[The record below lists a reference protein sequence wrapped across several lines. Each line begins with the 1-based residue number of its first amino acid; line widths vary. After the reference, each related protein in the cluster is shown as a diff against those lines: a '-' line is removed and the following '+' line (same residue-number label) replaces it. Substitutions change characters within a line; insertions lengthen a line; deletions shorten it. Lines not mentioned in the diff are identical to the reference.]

1 MAWDDEDERE
11 LRHVEAMID
20 ELSRVDAREYSGATT
35 TVMRPAYWRARL
47 EAIGG
52 RLRAGGRAATVAQT
66 LNARLDELERRHR
79 RDGDERKGK
88 R

>member
-20 ELSRVDAREYSGATT
+20 ELSRVDAREYAGSTT
-35 TVMRPAYWRARL
+35 MVLRPAYWRARL

-52 RLRAGGRAATVAQT
+52 RMRAGGRAATVAQA
-66 LNARLDELERRHR
+66 LIARLDELEQRHGH
-79 RDGDERKGK
+79 DGDETERK

>member
-20 ELSRVDAREYSGATT
+20 ELSRVDARECATATT
-35 TVMRPAYWRARL
+35 AVLRPAYWRARL

-52 RLRAGGRAATVAQT
+52 RLRAGGRAATVAKT
-66 LNARLDELERRHR
+66 LIARLDELERRQP
-79 RDGDERKGK
+79 RDGVGRFGK